1 LVAALVLTLLVP
13 VSAFADDCERVEN
26 LETFAK
32 VYGYARFFNPADE
45 AVDADWEQLAIDGAD
60 QAMQVCGSD
69 ELAQLLRDLFEPVAP
84 GIVILPAGQPLPAS
98 DQTATDEVVAWQ
110 HYGVGLGTYM
120 GYLSIRTNRENFY
133 PPWGGIGVVTQVVL
147 AEQLRGKEI
156 RLRAA
161 VRAEVPRS
169 LGFPLGQ
176 GQLWLRVDRENGQ
189 SGFFDNMSN
198 RPVTDP
204 EWGQYEIVGPVADDA
219 VDIHFGAFQKGIG
232 NVWLDAFELEARD
245 PGGPWLPVP
254 FNNPG
259 FEESVDQLLGWG
271 TSYPYYYSFAI
282 DDSNPFEGARCAQV
296 SRPGYPA
303 PDRLFD
309 ALPALGET
317 IVKDIGSGLQ
327 MSLPLALPVTS
338 AKSFTSSPPPDA
350 SPLAT
355 PRSRLT
361 DDELNPDFWSLSA
374 GHESAPATAAGS
386 STRKTQ
392 PGPDTATRKSQP
404 GPDTATRL
412 AAVVLAWNT
421 LQHFYP
427 YFDVVDVDWDAE
439 LKHAIQWTLKADS
452 EWDFYMVMKRLFADL
467 EDGHGHVYGPFQSQ
481 LAALP
486 IRACW
491 IEEQAVVT
499 ASLDPQIQV
508 GDVIDRVDGVKTWK
522 YLDEVEVYL
531 PGSDQRRRYQ
541 SLTNFSIG
549 LSDTDVA
556 LTLLREDGE
565 HEVGATRTLR
575 ATLPLPRPPQIST
588 VAEGIYYVDLSRA
601 SMAEISAQIN
611 DIAAA
616 DGVIF
621 DLRGY
626 PNGNDDVLRHLVD
639 VLSHSATFMYP
650 EIIYPD
656 QHEVGWYA
664 TGWDIWPAQP
674 RIQGTVVFMTDE
686 SAISYAES
694 VMGTVEDNNLAEIV
708 GRPTAGA
715 NGNANILYM
724 PGGYMAYWT
733 GMKVVKQDGA
743 QHHNIGILP
752 TVPVEL
758 TIAAIREGRDEDL
771 EVAIALIQDAD

>member
-1 LVAALVLTLLVP
+1 VVLTLLLP
-13 VSAFADDCERVEN
+13 ALAPASDCERVEN

-32 VYGYARFFNPADE
+32 VYGYARFFNPSDE
-45 AVDADWEQLAIDGAD
+45 ATTADWEQLAIDGAD

-69 ELAQLLRDLFEPVAP
+69 ELAQLMRELFEPVAP
-84 GIVILPAGQPLPAS
+84 GIVILPAGQPMPAN
-98 DQTATDEVVAWQ
+98 DQTSTDEVVAWQ
-110 HYGVGLGTYM
+110 HYGVGLGTYR
-120 GYLSIRTNRENFY
+120 GYLSIRTNRDNLY
-133 PPWGGIGVVTQVVL
+133 PPWGPIGVVTQVVL

-156 RLRAA
+156 RMQAA
-161 VRAEVPRS
+161 VRAEAPS
-169 LGFPLGQ
+169 TLGFPLGQ

-189 SGFFDNMSN
+189 SGFFDNMAN

-219 VDIHFGAFQKGIG
+219 VDIHFGAFLNGIG
-232 NVWLDAFELEARD
+232 NLWLDAFELEARD

-271 TSYPYYYSFAI
+271 TSYPYYYSFSI
-282 DDSNPFEGARCAQV
+282 DDSNPFAGARCAQV

-327 MSLPLALPVTS
+327 MSLPLALPVSNVKSLTS
-338 AKSFTSSPPPDA
+338 NPSLAA

-355 PRSRLT
+355 PKSRPT
-361 DDELNPDFWSLSA
+361 NADFNPDFWSLSA
-374 GHESAPATAAGS
+374 RYDSTSATAAEIS
-386 STRKTQ
+386 
-392 PGPDTATRKSQP
+392 TRKSQP

-427 YFDVVDVDWDAE
+427 YFDVVDVNWDAE
-439 LKHAIQWTLKADS
+439 LKHAIQWTLKAES
-452 EWDFYMVMKRLFADL
+452 EWEFYMVMKRLFADL
-467 EDGHGHVYGPFQSQ
+467 DDGHGHVYGPFQSQ

-508 GDVIDRVDGVKTWK
+508 GDVIDGVDGVKTWK
-522 YLDEVEVYL
+522 YLDEIEVYL
-531 PGSDQRRRYQ
+531 PGSDQWRRYQ
-541 SLTNFSIG
+541 SLANFNIG
-549 LSDTDVA
+549 FRNTDVT

-565 HEVGATRTLR
+565 HEVVSSRTLT

-621 DLRGY
+621 DMRGY
-626 PNGNDDVLRHLVD
+626 PNGNDDVLSYLVD
-639 VLSHSATFMYP
+639 VLSHSATFNIP
-650 EIIYPD
+650 QTIYPD
-656 QHEVGWYA
+656 RQDVTWYV

-674 RIQGTVVFMTDE
+674 RIQGKVVFMTDE

-694 VMGTVEDNNLAEIV
+694 VMGTVEDNDLAEIV

-715 NGNANILYM
+715 NGNANYLNM
-724 PGGYMAYWT
+724 PGGYAAYWT
-733 GMKVVKQDGA
+733 GMKIVKQDGS
-743 QHHNIGILP
+743 QHHNIGIQP
-752 TVPVEL
+752 TVHVER

-771 EVAIALIQDAD
+771 EVAIALIQDPS